1 MLCKEPDASSQY
13 HSILKHR
20 PPAPLLKRGLAYLF
34 NAVFHLQLQEG
45 FYMIIHAHVGLV
57 VSAFS

>member
-20 PPAPLLKRGLAYLF
+20 PPALLLKGDWHTYLMLYF
-34 NAVFHLQLQEG
+34 ICSFKKG
-45 FYMIIHAHVGLV
+45 FTWSYMRM
-57 VSAFS
+57 